1 GRGPR
6 GRAPAARIRRR
17 GVDQRSGDQCRRR
30 LGHPPVSILAPSS
43 RLVGTRIARKE
54 DPRLI
59 TGAGRYVD
67 DVVVPDVAHVAFA
80 RSEIARGRIVGV
92 DVTEARRAPDV
103 LAVLTAAELNPLRVG
118 RMAATVVI
126 GMTEPGPECV
136 LASDELCYVGD
147 PYAMVVATSR
157 ALAEDAI
164 DRIELEVEAL
174 PPVIDYDTAIANP
187 ELVHGAF
194 RDSNLA

>member
-1 GRGPR
+1 MPARGSTAR
-6 GRAPAARIRRR
+6 RSAWMAA
-17 GVDQRSGDQCRRR
+17 GSSGCEQLVSRE
-30 LGHPPVSILAPSS
+30 PMSILAPSS
-43 RLVGTRIARKE
+43 RLVGTRVSRKE
-54 DPRLI
+54 DPRLL

-67 DVVVPDVAHVAFA
+67 DVMVPGVAHVAFA

-92 DVTEARRAPDV
+92 DVTEARRAPGV

-147 PYAMVVATSR
+147 PYAMVVAASR
-157 ALAEDAI
+157 ATAED
-164 DRIELEVEAL
+164 RV
-174 PPVIDYDTAIANP
+174 
-187 ELVHGAF
+187 
-194 RDSNLA
+194 